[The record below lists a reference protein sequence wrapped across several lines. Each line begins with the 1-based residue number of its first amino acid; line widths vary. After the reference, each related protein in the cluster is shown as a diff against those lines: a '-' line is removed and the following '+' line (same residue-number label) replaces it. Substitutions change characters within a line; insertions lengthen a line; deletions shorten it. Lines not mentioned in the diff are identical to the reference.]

1 MYDWLVDQNNL
12 FNNHHIDVIAY
23 QGFVYTVPLTVDGQ
37 LYVAVAFE
45 NEENLLETLKSLVYS
60 RSKGVGIANKNGDL
74 MIG

>member
-37 LYVAVAFE
+37 LDVAVVFE

-60 RSKGVGIANKNGDL
+60 RSKGMAIRNRFH
-74 MIG
+74 

>member
-12 FNNHHIDVIAY
+12 FNNHHIDVIAH
-23 QGFVYTVPLTVDGQ
+23 QGFVYTVPLTIDGQ

-60 RSKGVGIANKNGDL
+60 RSKGMAIPNRFH
-74 MIG
+74 

>member
-12 FNNHHIDVIAY
+12 FNNYHIDVIAY

-60 RSKGVGIANKNGDL
+60 RSKGMAIPSRFH
-74 MIG
+74 

>member
-12 FNNHHIDVIAY
+12 FNNYHIDVIAH

-37 LYVAVAFE
+37 LDVAVVFE

-60 RSKGVGIANKNGDL
+60 RSKGMAIPNRFH
-74 MIG
+74 

>member
-37 LYVAVAFE
+37 LDVAVAFE

-60 RSKGVGIANKNGDL
+60 RSKGMAIPNRFH
-74 MIG
+74 

>member
-37 LYVAVAFE
+37 LDVAVVFE

-60 RSKGVGIANKNGDL
+60 RSKGMAIPNRFH
-74 MIG
+74 